1 MEVRKVA
8 WWVCVGGSV
17 GLRHLGNKVLEK
29 RPQKKFK
36 GADTQLK
43 SRVQP
48 YFIWK
53 KKKFK
58 VHERKTSKVKK
69 TREFKINQSPHVM
82 KLMGKVDRHVT
93 NPVSRQGT
101 RGWREGTG
109 ETVGGGDRLFC

>member
-1 MEVRKVA
+1 M
-8 WWVCVGGSV
+8 

-29 RPQKKFK
+29 DPKRNSKEQTLNWSQ
-36 GADTQLK
+36 GCSHIL
-43 SRVQP
+43 SG
-48 YFIWK
+48 K

>member
-1 MEVRKVA
+1 MVG
-8 WWVCVGGSV
+8 VCGRVCGSKAP
-17 GLRHLGNKVLEK
+17 GQQGPGE

-36 GADTQLK
+36 GADTQLE